1 MHLRLRG
8 TPADGVLGHAHRHIY
23 NSSEGGGVREHNLC
37 SISGSNGPAR
47 RDLEGMPRQSLARL
61 NKTLST
67 KRLFKEVSPHTHSPE
82 LKVVPFKP
90 IGKTATLSTSYVRGS
105 SLCLDSLSLE
115 APTHPQPV

>member
-1 MHLRLRG
+1 MPEADGQTVGGMFTSGLTKKAECHADGGASSLSAPGLALPFFTMHLRLRG

-61 NKTLST
+61 V
-67 KRLFKEVSPHTHSPE
+67 KR
-82 LKVVPFKP
+82 
-90 IGKTATLSTSYVRGS
+90 
-105 SLCLDSLSLE
+105 
-115 APTHPQPV
+115 